1 MKLLQFGR
9 SFGAAFA
16 LVLMGCVF
24 ALAATS
30 PYWGSMN
37 PSVTGAWLGDANF
50 NIYTLW
56 VAHNHNAGLS
66 YTSLTTISQTSTQ
79 ANCTQLTADGVF
91 AATTSASTGY
101 VCLPTA
107 VAGKITMISNP
118 SGHTID

>member
-30 PYWGSMN
+30 PYWGSMT

-50 NIYTLW
+50 NIMTLW
-56 VAHNHNAGLS
+56 QANNRNAGHA

-79 ANCTQLTADGVF
+79 ANCTQLNDDAVF
-91 AATTSASTGY
+91 NATTSASTGY
-101 VCLPTA
+101 LCLQTA
-107 VAGKITMISNP
+107 V
-118 SGHTID
+118 